1 MLTRKIMLGKFGN
14 KTAWLILLLLTAL
27 VVAMVFTPVW
37 FIKPFSAQTARQIEI
52 SYILRSWSPYL
63 TVIGALAAVGLAVFI
78 WKNATRWYKT
88 IPLIIPLAVIFLFTW
103 FAQQNHFEWMF
114 APLETT
120 RFATVAETDF
130 IGEDEMV
137 LAVKINDDAVA
148 FPVRWMAYHHI
159 VQDVVGGTPITA
171 TY

>member
-1 MLTRKIMLGKFGN
+1 MLEKFGN

-27 VVAMVFTPVW
+27 VAAMVFTPVW
-37 FIKPFSAQTARQIEI
+37 LIKPFSAQTARAIEI
-52 SYILRSWSPYL
+52 SYILRSWSPVV
-63 TVIGALAAVGLAVFI
+63 TVIAALAAVALAVFI

-88 IPLIIPLAVIFLFTW
+88 LPLIVPLFIIFVFTW
-103 FAQQNHFEWMF
+103 FARQNHFEWMF
-114 APLETT
+114 APLETA
-120 RFATVAETDF
+120 RFARVSEANF
-130 IGEDEMV
+130 VGEDEMV

-148 FPVRWMAYHHI
+148 YPVRWMAYHHI